1 MLTVFAVPAHPN
13 VLPDGAE
20 ATRLVCAA
28 CSFCGVCSITLSS
41 WLQSDRNPTPPA
53 EAEQSRCQLP
63 AAAPAD
69 HRTLSSLNQHKCIL
83 LLSGSRISFPAFRCR
98 RTRSFWRLS
107 GALVCPLPVRLL
119 VFPGLWPLPPP
130 STRITPV
137 SLSSLSSNS
146 PLPVIS
152 RTLVITLGATW
163 RIQENLPIS
172 GSLTEAHLPSPFFH
186 MSFQGLG
193 RGRLYSAD
201 QGQGALVS
209 VTAEPGD

>member
-20 ATRLVCAA
+20 ATGLVCAA

-41 WLQSDRNPTPPA
+41 RLQSDRNPTPPA

-83 LLSGSRISFPAFRCR
+83 LLSGSQISFPAFRCR
-98 RTRSFWRLS
+98 RTCSFWRLS

-130 STRITPV
+130 SIRITDRGYPYPLCRQIALCLLFPGPL
-137 SLSSLSSNS
+137 SLHWGPPGESRKIS
-146 PLPVIS
+146 PSQDP
-152 RTLVITLGATW
+152 
-163 RIQENLPIS
+163 
-172 GSLTEAHLPSPFFH
+172 
-186 MSFQGLG
+186 
-193 RGRLYSAD
+193 
-201 QGQGALVS
+201 
-209 VTAEPGD
+209 